1 MLWLVQESAS
11 HEIISCN
18 THYEKET
25 NMHQLWVTRSSGKSL
40 LIIESEDKN
49 EILVIKNAIDYAIET
64 HENVLRL

>member
-1 MLWLVQESAS
+1 
-11 HEIISCN
+11 
-18 THYEKET
+18 
-25 NMHQLWVTRSSGKSL
+25 MHQLWVTRSSGKSL